1 MKKYILFLIPVFLVV
16 NCSTKSESR
25 EQITMLFQ
33 FPKKVKEVSG
43 IIWHNNL
50 IWSIQDS
57 GNSNEV
63 FGFSISGEMK
73 EKVEVKGASNVDW
86 EDITTDKN
94 GNLYIGDFGNNDNDR
109 KDLAIYKLAVSDYD
123 KVSEKITFHYPE
135 QKDFP
140 AKKKDKLYD
149 CEAFFLY
156 QNHFYLFTKNRSK
169 GFDGTTLLYKIPAVA
184 GNHPA
189 QLIAKFKTCS
199 NYNSCVITGA
209 SISPDEKRIVL
220 LSHDRI
226 WLFEDFKGDE
236 FLNGKITELAL
247 NHYSQKEAV
256 SFKDN
261 DKLIIADERTKKV
274 GGNLY
279 EISINTLKSSN

>member
-1 MKKYILFLIPVFLVV
+1 MKKYILFLIPAFLVV

-25 EQITMLFQ
+25 EEITMLFQ

-73 EKVEVKGASNVDW
+73 EKVEVNDASNVDW

-109 KDLAIYKLAVSDYD
+109 KDLAIYKLAVSDYG
-123 KVSEKITFHYPE
+123 KVSEKITFYYPE

-140 AKKKDKLYD
+140 TKKKDKLYD

-169 GFDGTTLLYKIPAVA
+169 GFDGTSLIYKIPVVA
-184 GNHPA
+184 GNH
-189 QLIAKFKTCS
+189 QAKLVAKIKTCS
-199 NYNSCVITGA
+199 NYNSCVITA
-209 SISPDEKRIVL
+209 AAISPDEKKVVL

-226 WLFEDFKGDE
+226 WLLENYKGDN
-236 FLNGKITELAL
+236 FSAGTMKELEL
-247 NHYSQKEAV
+247 NHYSQKEGV
-256 SFKDN
+256 CFKN
-261 DKLIIADERTKKV
+261 NETLLIADEKDKKT

-279 EISINTLKSSN
+279 EVNLKKLKSKS

>member
-1 MKKYILFLIPVFLVV
+1 MKKYILFLILVFLLV

-25 EQITMLFQ
+25 EEVTMLFQ

-73 EKVEVKGASNVDW
+73 DKVEVNDASNVDW

-109 KDLAIYKLAVSDYD
+109 RNLAIYKLAVSDYS
-123 KVSEKITFHYPE
+123 KVSEKITFYYPE

-140 AKKKDKLYD
+140 AKKMDKLYD

-169 GFDGTTLLYKIPAVA
+169 GFDGTSLIYKIPAIA
-184 GNHPA
+184 GNHA
-189 QLIAKFKTCS
+189 AKLIGKIKTCS

-209 SISPDEKRIVL
+209 AISPDEKKVVL

-226 WLFEDFKGDE
+226 WLLENYKGDN
-236 FLNGKITELAL
+236 FSAGTMKELEL
-247 NHYSQKEAV
+247 NHYSQKEGV
-256 SFKDN
+256 CFKN
-261 DKLIIADERTKKV
+261 NETLLIADEKDKKT

-279 EISINTLKSSN
+279 EVNLKKLKSKS

>member
-1 MKKYILFLIPVFLVV
+1 MLV

-25 EQITMLFQ
+25 EEVTMLFQ

-73 EKVEVKGASNVDW
+73 DKVEVNDASNVDW

-109 KDLAIYKLAVSDYD
+109 RNLAIYKLAVSDYS
-123 KVSEKITFHYPE
+123 KVSEKITFYYPE

-140 AKKKDKLYD
+140 AKKMDKLYD

-169 GFDGTTLLYKIPAVA
+169 GFDGTSLIYKIPAIA
-184 GNHPA
+184 GNHA
-189 QLIAKFKTCS
+189 AKLIGKIKTCS

-209 SISPDEKRIVL
+209 AISPDEKKVVL

-226 WLFEDFKGDE
+226 WLLENYKGDN
-236 FLNGKITELAL
+236 FGAGTMKELEL
-247 NHYSQKEAV
+247 NHYSQKEGV
-256 SFKDN
+256 CFKN
-261 DKLIIADERTKKV
+261 NETLLIADEKDKKT

-279 EISINTLKSSN
+279 EVNLKKLKSKS

>member
-1 MKKYILFLIPVFLVV
+1 V
-16 NCSTKSESR
+16 S
-25 EQITMLFQ
+25 MLFQ

-86 EDITTDKN
+86 EDITTDKT

-109 KDLAIYKLAVSDYD
+109 KNLAIYKLAVSDYG
-123 KVSEKITFHYPE
+123 KVAEKVTFYYPE

-169 GFDGTTLLYKIPAVA
+169 GFDGTSLIYKIPAVA
-184 GNHPA
+184 GNHVA
-189 QLIAKFKTCS
+189 KLIGKIKTCS
-199 NYNSCVITGA
+199 SYNSCVITGA
-209 SISPDEKRIVL
+209 AISPDEKKVVL

-226 WLFEDFKGDE
+226 WLLENYKDDNFSAGTMTEFE
-236 FLNGKITELAL
+236 L
-247 NHYSQKEAV
+247 NHYSQKEGV
-256 SFKDN
+256 CFKN
-261 DKLIIADERTKKV
+261 NETLLIADEKDKKT

-279 EISINTLKSSN
+279 EVNLKKLKSKS